1 MRSLKLLGPAE
12 VNLCRTR
19 LHSPTCLCRADEL
32 QVSPLVLCIIRG
44 ETTLPLWSQMKNLLL
59 VFLPLL
65 FHCELK
71 HTATLQ

>member
-32 QVSPLVLCIIRG
+32 QEAVSPLVLCMIGG
-44 ETTLPLWSQMKNLLL
+44 ESTLPLWSQMKNLLL
-59 VFLPLL
+59 DYCYFTVN
-65 FHCELK
+65 
-71 HTATLQ
+71 